1 MFDGATVYPCLAV
14 KDLEKA
20 KKFYG
25 GKLGLKEV
33 AGEDS
38 GGQFYKMGD
47 TKVFVYQSSYA
58 GSNKA
63 TAMNCEVKDI
73 KKLIGEVKKAGAK
86 FEHYDMPD
94 IKHDGE
100 VHIFG
105 DLKAAWF
112 KDPDGNI
119 ISLLQK

>member
-1 MFDGATVYPCLAV
+1 MFEGATVYPCLAV

-25 GKLGLKEV
+25 GKLGLKEMP
-33 AGEDS
+33 GEDS
-38 GGQFYKMGD
+38 GGQFYKIGN

-73 KKLIGEVKKAGAK
+73 KSSVESLKKAGAK
-86 FEHYDMPD
+86 FEHYDMPKVKREGD
-94 IKHDGE
+94 

-105 DLKAAWF
+105 ELKAAWF
-112 KDPDGNI
+112 KDLDSNI
-119 ISLLQK
+119 ISLLEK

>member
-1 MFDGATVYPCLAV
+1 MFEGATVYPCLAV

-25 GKLGLKEV
+25 GNLGLKEM

-38 GGQFYKMGD
+38 GGQFYKIGN

-73 KKLIGEVKKAGAK
+73 NKTVEAIKKAGAK
-86 FEHYDMPD
+86 FEHYDMPEVKREGD
-94 IKHDGE
+94 IHVFGE
-100 VHIFG
+100 
-105 DLKAAWF
+105 LKAAWY